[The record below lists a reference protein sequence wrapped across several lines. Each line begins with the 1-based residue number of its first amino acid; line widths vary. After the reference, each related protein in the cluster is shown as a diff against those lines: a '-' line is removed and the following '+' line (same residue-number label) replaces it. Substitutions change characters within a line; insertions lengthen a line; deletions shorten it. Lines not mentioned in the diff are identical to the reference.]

1 MSICQEC
8 PKSQRCPELGRTM
21 RDRERTPVQLLS
33 ANDTFQPFHL
43 KWTGRD
49 QEMRPYSPPSNQ
61 PPQQP
66 DIAAP
71 HFSPEQQSSASHP
84 LSSYVPFRLVWA
96 RTAVE
101 TLVALL
107 RDLIVPEYMSR
118 EQRGVR
124 NVSMVMA
131 RGVPRLYTVSR
142 VNAIESLGRFCV

>member
-1 MSICQEC
+1 
-8 PKSQRCPELGRTM
+8 M
-21 RDRERTPVQLLS
+21 RDRERTLVQLLS
-33 ANDTFQPFHL
+33 ANDTFQPSHL
-43 KWTGRD
+43 KLTGRD
-49 QEMRPYSPPSNQ
+49 QATTPYSPPSNQ
-61 PPQQP
+61 LLQQL
-66 DIAAP
+66 DIVAQ
-71 HFSPEQQSSASHP
+71 HFSLGRSSYASHP
-84 LSSYVPFRLVWA
+84 LSSYVPFRPVLA